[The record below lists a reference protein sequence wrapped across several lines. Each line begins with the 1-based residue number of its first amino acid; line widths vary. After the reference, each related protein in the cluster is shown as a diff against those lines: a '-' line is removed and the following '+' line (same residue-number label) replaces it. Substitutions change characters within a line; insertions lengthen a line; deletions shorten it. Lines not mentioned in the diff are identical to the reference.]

1 MNDFAAA
8 LRDLNEAGVRYV
20 VVGGLAVIRHGAV
33 RATKG
38 VDVAVAM
45 NSANL
50 MCLVALVE
58 RWQATNPDGTP
69 LRCGDLRA
77 GGALALRTPHCFVD
91 VLSEQLLP
99 AAFAAVLA
107 RCDRKRIDGV
117 EAPICS
123 LADLVAMKRATGR
136 GSDAVDLERLREAH
150 GELPGDRSPGADGF
164 TGSSSPLNAGWR
176 PLPMS
181 CRTTPTS
188 SSQQSLRPSFSWAPS
203 SQTAGTGSPGKRRST
218 RSRHASDRWRKP
230 AIQRSKSQAELGP
243 VTLGRQFPR

>member
-77 GGALALRTPHCFVD
+77 GGALACAHRTASWTSCP
-91 VLSEQLLP
+91 SS
-99 AAFAAVLA
+99 
-107 RCDRKRIDGV
+107 
-117 EAPICS
+117 CS
-123 LADLVAMKRATGR
+123 
-136 GSDAVDLERLREAH
+136 RLRSPMCSPAVTAS
-150 GELPGDRSPGADGF
+150 GSTAWRRRSARSPI
-164 TGSSSPLNAGWR
+164 SSR
-176 PLPMS
+176 
-181 CRTTPTS
+181 
-188 SSQQSLRPSFSWAPS
+188 
-203 SQTAGTGSPGKRRST
+203 
-218 RSRHASDRWRKP
+218 
-230 AIQRSKSQAELGP
+230 
-243 VTLGRQFPR
+243 